1 MRAVELVLGLGA
13 VAIVLVVGL
22 QLWLGRKARAK
33 EDAAHAQHQ
42 KNVERNVQPVS
53 LHPAV
58 VGQGEHGPLDSLKLV
73 ELLVVAE
80 QRIEDEFAVSLV
92 LADEHALARSTSPF
106 RSVATLAEY
115 VEERLVGEGE

>member
-1 MRAVELVLGLGA
+1 MNSTSRDRILDVIYS
-13 VAIVLVVGL
+13 AIAEINSHL
-22 QLWLGRKARAK
+22 
-33 EDAAHAQHQ
+33 E
-42 KNVERNVQPVS
+42 
-53 LHPAV
+53 PATKLALLPETPLY
-58 VGQGEHGPLDSLKLV
+58 GEHGPLDSLKLV